1 MPRRC
6 RFCAEEIADAAV
18 VCKHCGR
25 DLIPGRNTKSQDA
38 VEGEAV
44 STDTSAL
51 LRHLLNEEQ
60 DPKVVEQVLSRVKDI
75 LTTGEEV
82 KYIAVQKK
90 LVNISPDSVVLTNK
104 RFIIYRP
111 SLTGVS
117 FEDYPW
123 RDLHDAKI
131 KETLLGAWLSYQTVQ
146 GRFIS
151 VDSLPKA
158 QARRLYALSQEMEEM
173 ARVEMR
179 ARELEDKRAAA
190 GGVIVQSPSAPA
202 HVPAAPDPL
211 ATLQKLK
218 GMLDAGLISQAEY
231 DQKKSEILAAM

>member
-1 MPRRC
+1 MARRC

-25 DLIPGRNTKSQDA
+25 DLIPGRNTKSPDA
-38 VEGEAV
+38 TEAGPV
-44 STDTSAL
+44 SMDTSAL
-51 LRHLLNEEQ
+51 LRHLSNEEQ
-60 DPKVVEQVLSRVKDI
+60 DPKVVEQVLSKVKHI

-104 RFIIYRP
+104 RFIIYKP
-111 SLTGVS
+111 SLTGIS

-131 KETLLGAWLSYQTVQ
+131 KETLLGAWLSYQTVH
-146 GRFIS
+146 GRFVSI
-151 VDSLPKA
+151 DSLPKA
-158 QARRLYALSQEMEEM
+158 QARRLYALSQEMEEK
-173 ARVEMR
+173 ARVER
-179 ARELEDKRAAA
+179 RERELEDKRAAA
-190 GGVIVQSPSAPA
+190 GGVVVQSASALAPA
-202 HVPAAPDPL
+202 PAVPDPL

-231 DQKKSEILAAM
+231 DQKKAEILAAM